1 MVVWSKV
8 VLLVV
13 VVMLLVVREMD
24 GFENYIHE
32 LNGEVGCQL
41 GYELYRKGGYHR

>member
-1 MVVWSKV
+1 MAVWYRV

-13 VVMLLVVREMD
+13 VMLLEMRKMD

-32 LNGEVGCQL
+32 TNG
-41 GYELYRKGGYHR
+41 